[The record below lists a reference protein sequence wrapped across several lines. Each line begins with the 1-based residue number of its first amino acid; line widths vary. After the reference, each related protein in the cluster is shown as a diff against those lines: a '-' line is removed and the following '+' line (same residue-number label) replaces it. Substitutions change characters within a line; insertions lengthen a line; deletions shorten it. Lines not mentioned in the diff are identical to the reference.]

1 MNKPEFEYV
10 KGIFDI
16 EVPTVICI
24 TNTIRFNPIKTIAY
38 FDGICKNG
46 VYKFT
51 AKIGEYKDGT
61 EFMPDLN
68 DKNVLI
74 IEDIIDTGHT
84 AKFLI
89 DFINLSSSEGKIR

>member
-61 EFMPDLN
+61 EFMPDYKWWCELRG
-68 DKNVLI
+68 KGEYYTL
-74 IEDIIDTGHT
+74 E
-84 AKFLI
+84 
-89 DFINLSSSEGKIR
+89 INHAWLEKEPIKLWVE

>member
-51 AKIGEYKDGT
+51 AKIGNIK
-61 EFMPDLN
+61 
-68 DKNVLI
+68 
-74 IEDIIDTGHT
+74 T
-84 AKFLI
+84 AQ
-89 DFINLSSSEGKIR
+89 NLCQITSGGVSCVARANTTH